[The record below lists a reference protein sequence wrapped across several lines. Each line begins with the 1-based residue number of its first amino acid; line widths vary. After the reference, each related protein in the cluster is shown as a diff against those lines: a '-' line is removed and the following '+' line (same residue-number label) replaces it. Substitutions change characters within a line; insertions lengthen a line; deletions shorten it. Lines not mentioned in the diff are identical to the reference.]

1 VIELSVIIP
10 VYNEAAVIG
19 RTLEGLKRT
28 LRPSH
33 EILVVYDFDED
44 NTLPVVQEFIKNR
57 DGIRLVK
64 NCYGRGPVNALRT
77 GFEAA
82 QGRAIAV
89 TMGDSSDD
97 PETLNAMYALLQKCF
112 DLVCGSRYMPGGS
125 QVGGPRLKSLTS
137 RLAGRSLR
145 LLTGI
150 PTADVTSAFKMY
162 RRELL
167 RNIAIKSDGGFEVS
181 MEITV
186 KAFLQ
191 GYRITEVPTTW
202 RDRSGGE
209 SKFRMWKWLPKYLRW
224 YAFALWEIARG
235 GRKPQAHA

>member
-1 VIELSVIIP
+1 
-10 VYNEAAVIG
+10 
-19 RTLEGLKRT
+19 
-28 LRPSH
+28 
-33 EILVVYDFDED
+33 
-44 NTLPVVQEFIKNR
+44 
-57 DGIRLVK
+57 
-64 NCYGRGPVNALRT
+64 
-77 GFEAA
+77 
-82 QGRAIAV
+82 
-89 TMGDSSDD
+89 M
-97 PETLNAMYALLQKCF
+97 
-112 DLVCGSRYMPGGS
+112 
-125 QVGGPRLKSLTS
+125 GGPRLKSLTS